1 MKTDIQLLHSVWN
14 SSKDF
19 IAQKQTALTDINL
32 DEIMASIFC
41 AGPTVYFVIDF
52 SSRELDFITPNV
64 VGIIDVNS
72 NNITLNEIMSTLHP
86 DDMEFVSKAETTIL
100 NCLYQKIGKD
110 KVTRYKASYCFRSRT
125 PDGNYKLFHHQA
137 IILSTDE
144 NGRFE
149 KALNIV
155 TDISQI
161 TSSNT
166 YKVSLIGLLGEPSF
180 FDLDLVNPDGST
192 QLKEDRFSKR
202 EIEII
207 RLIAQG
213 YKIKEIAEKL
223 FISFHTVTT
232 HRKNIL
238 AKSSAKTTT
247 ELIAKCIQEGWI

>member
-14 SSKDF
+14 SSKSF
-19 IAQKQTALTDINL
+19 IAQEQSSLANINL

-41 AGPTVYFVIDF
+41 AGPTVYFVVDF
-52 SSRELDFITPNV
+52 SSKELDFITPNV
-64 VGIIDVNS
+64 VDIIDINAE
-72 NNITLNEIMSTLHP
+72 NINFNEIISTLHP
-86 DDMEFVSKAETTIL
+86 EDMEFVSKAETTII
-100 NCLYQKIGKD
+100 NCLYHRIGKD
-110 KVTRYKASYCFRSRT
+110 KVTKYKASYCFRSRT
-125 PDGNYKLFHHQA
+125 PDGSYKLFHHQA

-144 NGRFE
+144 NGRFG

-180 FDLDLVNPDGST
+180 LDLDLVNPDGST
-192 QLKEDRFSKR
+192 QVKENRFSKR

-223 FISFHTVTT
+223 FISFYTVTT